1 MKRDWLDLTFNV
13 LLGLNAIGT
22 LVLLADAFH

>member
-13 LLGLNAIGT
+13 LLGLAG
-22 LVLLADAFH
+22 LGFVVLIAVSFV